1 MFTEERAFLTRVFI
15 ICPLLLMMPLPEY
28 CWSQAISQT
37 ISGTIVDQLSRKP
50 LTGVAVIVNEAGQGT
65 SSDSAGNFSITV
77 VPVGRHSVTCRLAG
91 YEPYTSE
98 AFILSSGRQAGL
110 SIEMREKITD
120 LDPVTIVNRQNQ
132 GKPLNDFAFVSAR
145 SFTAE
150 ETERIPA
157 SVNDPLRMALA
168 YPGIKQG
175 RDESENKILIR
186 GNSPFGMLWRLEGI
200 DIPGPNHFAIPGSG
214 GAGISILSSQLLSR
228 SDFFSGGMPAEYGNS
243 ISGALDINF
252 REGSK
257 ETRQHR
263 IRIGLVGADLSTE
276 GPIKKGRS
284 SYLVNYRYSTLG
296 LLSQMGF
303 YLVGERVVNYFQDLS
318 FNLAF
323 RGKNGKSDTRIFG
336 IGGLSYE
343 RYQPVKNPAERVPGL
358 TSHWEERFKPA
369 NLGIYGIR
377 HSASINERSSVRY
390 VVAVTGSDI
399 RREYDT
405 LDLADARFRYTT
417 ESYKESRIAGAAAY
431 NYGFSARTRFKAGV
445 ILNHIWFDF
454 RREVSLPGVTRN
466 ISGYSAQT
474 SVSGRGSTQT
484 AQGYASVTHEFKKGF
499 TIQTGLHFMRLFL
512 NKTASAEPRISL
524 KYNLKKAGSLGFA
537 YGWYSQMLPM
547 SAYFYTR
554 NDTVAGEILQKRP
567 NFNLK
572 FPRSDHF
579 ILSYHHFMKNDWK
592 ITAEVYCQLLKKI
605 PVENLPG
612 SSYYM
617 LNQSDGFPETP
628 AVSKGKGRN
637 AGLDLGVEKYF
648 SKKYYVLISG
658 SVFNSEFKTLTGKY
672 LNSAFNDRFCTA
684 LTAGREF
691 GFANG
696 AVLQLGI
703 KSLYSGG
710 SPYTPLEVS
719 ESAVQG
725 RYILMQN
732 QDYSLHLPNYFR
744 IDSRVSFRT
753 NSRKRSTVWSL
764 DVQNVTNKINVT
776 SIRYNPVLNVLEHAK
791 SGVGLVPVLSYQLDF

>member
-1 MFTEERAFLTRVFI
+1 MFTGKLAFLTRVFI
-15 ICPLLLMMPLPEY
+15 ICPLFLVTPAPEY
-28 CWSQAISQT
+28 CRSQVVSQT
-37 ISGTIVDQLSRKP
+37 ISGTVLDQLSKKP
-50 LTGVAVIVNEAGQGT
+50 LQGVAVTVNETWQGV
-65 SSDSAGNFSITV
+65 SSDSVGSFAITM
-77 VPVGRHSVTCRLAG
+77 VPIGRHSVTCNMTG

-98 AFILSSGRQAGL
+98 VFILSSGRQTGL
-110 SIEMREKITD
+110 LIEMREKVTD
-120 LDPVTIVNRQNQ
+120 LDPVTIIRHQSQ
-132 GKPLNDFAFVSAR
+132 DKPLNDFAFVSAR

-168 YPGIKQG
+168 YPGIRQG

-200 DIPGPNHFAIPGSG
+200 DIPAPNHFAIPGSG
-214 GAGISILSSQLLSR
+214 GAGISILSAQLLSR

-318 FNLAF
+318 FNLTF
-323 RGKNGKSDTRIFG
+323 RGKNGKSNTKIFG

-343 RYQPVKNPAERVPGL
+343 HYQPVKKPGERLPNVPA
-358 TSHWEERFKPA
+358 HWEERFKPA
-369 NLGIYGIR
+369 NLGVYGIS
-377 HSASINERSSVRY
+377 HSASINERSSIRY

-399 RREYDT
+399 RRKYDT
-405 LDLADARFRYTT
+405 LDLEDVRFRYTT
-417 ESYKESRIAGAAAY
+417 EFYKESRIAGTVGY
-431 NYGFSARTRFKAGV
+431 HYGFSTRTRFKAGV

-454 RREVSLPGVTRN
+454 RREVSFPGATRA
-466 ISGYSAQT
+466 ISGYLPQT
-474 SVSGRGSTQT
+474 SVSGRGGTQT
-484 AQGYASVTHEFKKGF
+484 AQGYASVVHEFKKRF
-499 TIQTGLHFMRLFL
+499 TIQAGFHFMRLFL
-512 NKTASAEPRISL
+512 NKTASVDPRISL
-524 KYNLKKAGSLGFA
+524 KYNLKKAGSIGLA
-537 YGWYSQMLPM
+537 YGWYSQMLPTA
-547 SAYFYTR
+547 AYFYTR
-554 NDTVAGEILQKRP
+554 NDTIAGEILQKRP

-572 FPRSDHF
+572 FARSDHF
-579 ILSYHHFMKNDWK
+579 ILSYHHLTKNDWK
-592 ITAEVYCQLLKKI
+592 ITAELYCQLLKKI

-612 SSYYM
+612 STYYM

-628 AVSKGKGRN
+628 AVSKGKGKN
-637 AGLDLGVEKYF
+637 TGLDLGVEKYF

-658 SVFNSEFKTLTGKY
+658 SVFNSRFKTLTGTY
-672 LNSAFNDRFCTA
+672 LNSAFNDRFCSS

-691 GFANG
+691 RFANG
-696 AVLQLGI
+696 TVLQLGV

-710 SPYTPLEVS
+710 SPYSPLEAS
-719 ESAVQG
+719 ESAAQG
-725 RYILMQN
+725 RYIPMQN
-732 QDYSLHLPNYFR
+732 QDYSLYIPNYFR
-744 IDSRVSFRT
+744 IDGRISCRT
-753 NSRKRSTVWSL
+753 NNRKRSAVWSL

-776 SIRYNPVLNVLEHAK
+776 GIRYNPLLNVLEHTK